1 MNFKDNFNIK
11 KIVMCLVGIML
22 IAYGIA
28 AITFFTFGKFSFEEA
43 KSNYNK
49 FGAHGIFHLSSHD
62 YNYHDSKTMQLDGID
77 EISIDLS
84 AGNVKFNNEGT
95 NAIKVKVDGTIT
107 SSSSTKPQLKCYKQ
121 GGILYIELIR
131 DHGIIFGD
139 YSQNIDV
146 NISLPTAYRNN
157 MKIVSSA
164 GDVDISG
171 YEFKALNCKLSA
183 GSLVMNNMSADKFTY
198 KNYAGDLKA
207 DNLKTK
213 SSEVRASAG
222 KIQIT
227 GFTGDIEGNNS
238 AGDTDIQ
245 YNKFNNN
252 IDLTATAGQI
262 ELTLPK
268 DSKFKLDAAASVGSI
283 ESNFSGINV
292 SGEISKSASGEI
304 GKSNNIIKLKN
315 TAGNIKINN

>member
-11 KIVMCLVGIML
+11 KIVMCLVGITL

-28 AITFFTFGKFSFEEA
+28 AITFFAFGKFSLEEA

-62 YNYHDSKTMQLDGID
+62 YNYHDSKTMKLDGID

-84 AGNVKFNNEGT
+84 AGNIKFNNEGT

-121 GGILYIELIR
+121 GGTLYIELIR
-131 DHGIIFGD
+131 NHGIIFGD
-139 YSQNIDV
+139 YSQDIDV
-146 NISLPTAYRNN
+146 NISLPTAYKNN

-164 GDVDISG
+164 GDIDIGG
-171 YEFKALNCKLSA
+171 YEFKDLNCKLSA

-207 DNLKTK
+207 ENLKTK
-213 SSEVRASAG
+213 SSEVKASAG

-227 GFTGDIEGNNS
+227 GFTGDIEGTNS
-238 AGDTDIQ
+238 AGDTEID
-245 YNKFNNN
+245 YAKFDNN
-252 IDLTATAGQI
+252 IDLTAMAGQI
-262 ELTLPK
+262 KLILPK
-268 DSKFKLDAAASVGSI
+268 DSKFKLDAEASAGSI
-283 ESNFSGINV
+283 ESDISGIKV
-292 SGEISKSASGEI
+292 SGEVSKAASGEI
-304 GKSNNIIKLKN
+304 GESNNTIKLKN
-315 TAGNIKINN
+315 TVGDIKIDN